1 MNHENY
7 FIQQISNYFVFNQKM
22 VRGNLIIDSLKK
34 NGNIIEYLS
43 ESYKSNKAIAKEVI
57 S

>member
-1 MNHENY
+1 
-7 FIQQISNYFVFNQKM
+7 M